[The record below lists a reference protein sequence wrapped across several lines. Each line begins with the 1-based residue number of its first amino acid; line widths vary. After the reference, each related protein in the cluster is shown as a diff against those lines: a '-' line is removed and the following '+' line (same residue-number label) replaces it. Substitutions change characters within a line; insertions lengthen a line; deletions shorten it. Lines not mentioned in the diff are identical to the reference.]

1 MALRDSPSA
10 AAVWRAA
17 CEKFCA
23 GVVGGK
29 IHRYLPPAWLADE
42 RAAHWMRRRTRFMS
56 AAAITYARE
65 CSEQAQSA
73 AEHRRQRLQTPEA
86 ELSAVESLSHA
97 SSDMI
102 KLRCVMYW
110 QKFSRRFHERKARA
124 HPLQYKRV
132 LEYSSRYGIR

>member
-29 IHRYLPPAWLADE
+29 IHRYLPPAWLADD
-42 RAAHWMRRRTRFMS
+42 RAADWMGRRTRFMS

-65 CSEQAQSA
+65 CSEQAQ
-73 AEHRRQRLQTPEA
+73 
-86 ELSAVESLSHA
+86 V
-97 SSDMI
+97 
-102 KLRCVMYW
+102 
-110 QKFSRRFHERKARA
+110 
-124 HPLQYKRV
+124 RV
-132 LEYSSRYGIR
+132 LVIQKGTRVLISLWDSLMFGRVPKNGPA